1 MVSSGLVNSIPCHIN
16 KNLITKILK
25 EELKFDGVV
34 ISDWGDMQF
43 LTSFIKQLKIIKKL
57 LKKW

>member
-1 MVSSGLVNSIPCHIN
+1 MVSSGLVNSIPCHK
-16 KNLITKILK
+16 KNLITKIQK
-25 EELKFDGVV
+25 ELKFDGVV

-43 LTSFIKQLKIIKKL
+43 LSEFHKTAEKIIKKL